1 MVFYQNFVTDC
12 ALLVGILFLT
22 RIAAVIWPA
31 QIKKMMKK
39 RVSRLSA
46 SAMRMIGIAM
56 IITSIL
62 LFYLMLPEI
71 PFIYMAALTLPIGLL
86 IGGTL
91 LLVTRLAKAFWREDI
106 EVSDMG
112 MRIVAGIEV
121 TLGLILIYLVLIY

>member
-46 SAMRMIGIAM
+46 STMRMIGIAM
-56 IITSIL
+56 IIISIL

-71 PFIYMAALTLPIGLL
+71 PFTYMAALTLPIGLL

-91 LLVTRLAKAFWREDI
+91 LLITRLAKAFWREDI

-121 TLGLILIYLVLIY
+121 ILGLILIYLVLIY

>member
-12 ALLVGILFLT
+12 ALVVGILFLT

-46 SAMRMIGIAM
+46 STMRMIGIVM

-112 MRIVAGIEV
+112 MRIIAGIEV